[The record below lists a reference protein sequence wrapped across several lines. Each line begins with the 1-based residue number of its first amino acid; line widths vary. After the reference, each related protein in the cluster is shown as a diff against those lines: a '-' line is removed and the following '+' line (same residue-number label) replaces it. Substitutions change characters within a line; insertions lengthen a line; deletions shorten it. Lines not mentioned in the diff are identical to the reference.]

1 MKNRMQSFVTRGN
14 NLVQKGKTESAMKLM
29 ASGFDY
35 YSRRIIKAVSPYAKA
50 DAGMLVIVLRHLANQ
65 IEQKNEGAK
74 EFAEGMSKCLVF
86 PDLEEIEKL
95 EKPNRH

>member
-14 NLVQKGKTESAMKLM
+14 NLVQNGKTESAMKLM

-35 YSRRIIKAVSPYAKA
+35 NSRRIIKAVTPYATA
-50 DAGMLVIVLRHLANQ
+50 DAGMLVIVFRHLADQ
-65 IEQKNEGAK
+65 IEQKNQGAK
-74 EFAEGMSKCLVF
+74 EFAEGMAKCLIF
-86 PDLEEIEKL
+86 PELEEIEKL

>member
-14 NLVQKGKTESAMKLM
+14 NLVQNGKTESAMKLT

-35 YSRRIIKAVSPYAKA
+35 YSRRIIKAVTPYATA
-50 DAGMLVIVLRHLANQ
+50 DAGMLVIVFRHLADQ
-65 IEQKNEGAK
+65 IEQKNQGAK
-74 EFAEGMSKCLVF
+74 EFAEGMAKCLIF
-86 PDLEEIEKL
+86 PELEEIEKL